1 MRVDLHQ
8 HVYTRPLLER
18 LERRR
23 SLPFARST
31 AGTTFIHAA
40 GKQPFAVDLAQE
52 VAGRRAG
59 LLGEDGVERA
69 IVAISSPLG
78 IEALPRAEALE
89 LIEAHLEGVDALPEG
104 FDPWGPVAL
113 DHLDPDDV
121 DVLLEW
127 GCAGVSLP
135 AGALVDRHALE
146 RLGGLLAR
154 TERRG
159 GLLFIHPGPAPQD
172 GERFARQSGPAPGG
186 SSWTGGGASPDPHW
200 CPALTSYVSQMQAAW
215 LTFVS
220 WGRPLH
226 PDLRVVFALLAG
238 CAPVQAERLVARSGA
253 ALDLRDPH
261 TFYETSSYGP
271 VALETMARLVG
282 EKQLVYGSDRPVVT
296 PGRTGREGVTQV
308 QAGELLTETSLVLR

>member
-18 LERRR
+18 LERRS

-31 AGTTFIHAA
+31 AGTTVVHAA
-40 GKQPFAVDLAQE
+40 GEEPFAVDPTQELAS
-52 VAGRRAG
+52 RRAG
-59 LLGEDGVERA
+59 LLGEDGVDRA
-69 IVAISSPLG
+69 LVAISSPLG

-89 LIEAHLEGVDALPEG
+89 LIEAHLEGVDALPEA

-121 DVLLEW
+121 DVVLEW

-135 AGALVDRHALE
+135 AGALADRHALE
-146 RLGGLLAR
+146 RLGPLLAR
-154 TERRG
+154 AERRG
-159 GLLFIHPGPAPQD
+159 GLLFVHPGPAPLYVD
-172 GERFARQSGPAPGG
+172 RFARQSGPAPGE
-186 SSWTGGGASPDPHW
+186 SAWSGGASPDPHW
-200 CPALTSYVSQMQAAW
+200 WPALTSYVSQMQAAW
-215 LTFVS
+215 LTFVF

-226 PDLRVVFALLAG
+226 PDLRVVFAMLAG
-238 CAPVQAERLVARSGA
+238 CAPLQAERLAARSGA

-261 TFYETSSYGP
+261 IFYETSSYGP

-308 QAGELLTETSLVLR
+308 QAGKLLNETRLGFR